1 MPWPPSGLLRAE
13 ACHLRVA
20 APRAPSLFPSEDVG
34 SRWPCGSLS
43 AAWAPRGLSLLS
55 PHSFVFELFAEA
67 QITSQTKGC
76 ILDSLDQIIQH
87 LAGRESPP
95 RRRSPGSPSAL
106 GSLPQPAA
114 CTGRG
119 SSSLPA
125 SPGAIGAL
133 GFVVRGPALLSPAAL
148 VGSGRGPGGSLSRGR
163 CRCCPLL
170 DAQGRAGLLPL
181 RAAPRPRGEVQTG
194 AARLARGSCWH
205 GGFSSR
211 CSHRRRAVQQ
221 HSGAAEAVGHHP
233 GRMGGRPG
241 RGSPLPGRGGG
252 RPPPAACARSEGSRA
267 GKAPTLPASSAGAA
281 SCTRLFS
288 NLFFFF
294 FFK

>member
-125 SPGAIGAL
+125 SPGAIGAPC
-133 GFVVRGPALLSPAAL
+133 FVARGPALLSPAAL

-170 DAQGRAGLLPL
+170 DAQGRAGLLPEG
-181 RAAPRPRGEVQTG
+181 RPAATRRGADWRRPAG
-194 AARLARGSCWH
+194 AWLLLARGVQQPLLPQAQGCSATQRGCRSCRT
-205 GGFSSR
+205 SSR
-211 CSHRRRAVQQ
+211 
-221 HSGAAEAVGHHP
+221 
-233 GRMGGRPG
+233 
-241 RGSPLPGRGGG
+241 
-252 RPPPAACARSEGSRA
+252 
-267 GKAPTLPASSAGAA
+267 
-281 SCTRLFS
+281 
-288 NLFFFF
+288 
-294 FFK
+294 